1 MPVGQE
7 NPLCERKSAIYPTRP
22 YIDENDYHYRK
33 RPPTYFQKYKYTM
46 SYCLLPIESKDI
58 PLYDLYKKALAS
70 FWVSGEVQVQSKDQT
85 DWEKLTDNERY
96 YIKHILAFFAGS
108 DGIVAEN
115 LALRFYGE
123 SPSAV
128 VKLFYGFQIAIEGIH
143 SEVYANMIDSFVK
156 DKKEKDDLFN
166 AIINYPAIKKK
177 ADWCIKYIKSSD
189 DFRVRLIAFAVC
201 EGIFFSGAFCSI
213 FWLKSR
219 GICPV
224 LGLSNQFIARDE
236 GLHCDFAVAYYK
248 QFEALPTETVHQ
260 IIKDGVA
267 IEEEFITE
275 ALPCRLIGMNGEL
288 MKQYIQFVANRLA
301 LQLGTPKIYK
311 AQNPF
316 SFMDMIGME
325 GKTNFF
331 EQKVSEYQF
340 VGNRQSDES
349 FVLTADF

>member
-1 MPVGQE
+1 
-7 NPLCERKSAIYPTRP
+7 
-22 YIDENDYHYRK
+22 
-33 RPPTYFQKYKYTM
+33 M
-46 SYCLLPIESKDI
+46 SYCLLPIESKDM
-58 PLYDLYKKALAS
+58 PLYDLYKKALTA
-70 FWVSGEVQVQSKDQT
+70 FWVSGEVQVQQRDRS
-85 DWEKLTDNERY
+85 DWEKLNDNERY

-128 VKLFYGFQIAIEGIH
+128 VKLFYGFQIAMEGIH
-143 SEVYANMIDSFVK
+143 SEVYANMIDSFIF
-156 DKKEKDDLFN
+156 DKKEKMDLFN
-166 AIINYPAIKKK
+166 AINNYPAIKKK

-224 LGLSNQFIARDE
+224 LGLGNQFIARDE

-248 QFEALPTETVHQ
+248 QFEALPTEIVHQ
-260 IIKDGVA
+260 IIKDGVD

-275 ALPCRLIGMNGEL
+275 ALPCRLIGMNEEL
-288 MKQYIQFVANRLA
+288 MKEYIRFVANRLCV
-301 LQLGTPKIYK
+301 QLGTPKLYVAK
-311 AQNPF
+311 NPF
-316 SFMDMIGME
+316 TFMEMIAME

-331 EQKVSEYQF
+331 EHKVSEYAF
-340 VGNRQSDES
+340 LRERPEEGKLDFN
-349 FVLTADF
+349 TGADF

>member
-1 MPVGQE
+1 
-7 NPLCERKSAIYPTRP
+7 
-22 YIDENDYHYRK
+22 
-33 RPPTYFQKYKYTM
+33 M
-46 SYCLLPIESKDI
+46 SYCLLPIETKDK
-58 PLYDLYKKALAS
+58 PLYDLYKKAVAS
-70 FWVSGEVQVQSKDQT
+70 FWVSNEVQVQQRDHT

-143 SEVYANMIDSFVK
+143 SEVYANLIDSFVS
-156 DKKEKDDLFN
+156 DKEEKNKLFN
-166 AIINYPAIKKK
+166 AVLNYPAITKK
-177 ADWCIKYIKSSD
+177 AEWCIKYIKSSD

-219 GICPV
+219 GLCPI
-224 LGLSNQFIARDE
+224 LGLANQFIARDE
-236 GLHCDFAVAYYK
+236 GLHTDFAVAYYQ
-248 QFEALPTETVHQ
+248 QFEKLSVEMVHS
-260 IIKDGVA
+260 IIKDGVD
-267 IEEEFITE
+267 IEIEFITE
-275 ALPCRLIGMNGEL
+275 ALPVRLLGMNDEM
-288 MKQYIQFVANRLA
+288 MKQYIRFVADRLCV
-301 LQLGTPKIYK
+301 QLGTPKIYN

-316 SFMDMIGME
+316 QFMEMIGME

-331 EQKVSEYQF
+331 EHKVSEYAF
-340 VGNRQSDES
+340 TRERQTSEAFS
-349 FVLTADF
+349 LAEDF

>member
-1 MPVGQE
+1 
-7 NPLCERKSAIYPTRP
+7 
-22 YIDENDYHYRK
+22 
-33 RPPTYFQKYKYTM
+33 M
-46 SYCLLPIESKDI
+46 SYCLLPIEPKDM
-58 PLYDLYKKALAS
+58 PLYDLYKKAITA
-70 FWVSGEVQVQSKDQT
+70 FWVSGEVQVQQRDHA
-85 DWEKLTDNERY
+85 DWEKMNDNERY

-123 SPSAV
+123 STSAV
-128 VKLFYGFQIAIEGIH
+128 VKLFYGFQIAMEGIH
-143 SEVYANMIDSFVK
+143 SEVYANMIDSFIH
-156 DKKEKDDLFN
+156 DKQEKAELFN

-177 ADWCIKYIKSSD
+177 ADWCIKYIKSAD

-224 LGLSNQFIARDE
+224 LGLGNQFIARDE

-248 QFEALPTETVHQ
+248 QLEPLDADTVHQ

-275 ALPCRLIGMNGEL
+275 ALPCRLIGMNDEL
-288 MKQYIQFVANRLA
+288 MKQYIRFVANRLCQ
-301 LQLGTPKIYK
+301 QLGVPKLWQ

-316 SFMDMIGME
+316 PFMEMIALE

-331 EQKVSEYQF
+331 EHKVSEYALIRERHEC
-340 VGNRQSDES
+340 GK
-349 FVLTADF
+349 LDFNSSQDF

>member
-1 MPVGQE
+1 
-7 NPLCERKSAIYPTRP
+7 
-22 YIDENDYHYRK
+22 
-33 RPPTYFQKYKYTM
+33 M
-46 SYCLLPIESKDI
+46 SYCLLPIEPKDVS
-58 PLYDLYKKALAS
+58 LYDLYKKAVAS
-70 FWVSGEVQVQSKDQT
+70 FWVSGEVQVQQKDKN
-85 DWEKLTDNERY
+85 DWDKLNDNERY

-128 VKLFYGFQIAIEGIH
+128 VKLFYGFQIAMEGIH
-143 SEVYANMIDSFVK
+143 SEVYANMIDSFIT
-156 DKKEKDDLFN
+156 DKKEKADLFN

-189 DFRVRLIAFAVC
+189 DFRERLIAFAVC

-224 LGLSNQFIARDE
+224 LGLGNQFIARDE
-236 GLHCDFAVAYYK
+236 GLHCDFAVEYYK
-248 QFEALPTETVHQ
+248 QFDPLPVETVHR
-260 IIKDGVA
+260 IIMDGVD
-267 IEEEFITE
+267 IETEFITE
-275 ALPCRLIGMNGEL
+275 ALPVRLIGMNDEL

-301 LQLGTPKIYK
+301 VQLGTHKPYDK
-311 AQNPF
+311 ASNPF
-316 SFMDMIGME
+316 AFMELISLE

-331 EQKVSEYQF
+331 EGKVSEYSILR
-340 VGNRQSDES
+340 NRSEELMT
-349 FVLTADF
+349 FNLNTDF